1 MADKPQTRRGDQ
13 SLDAASKE
21 LADYKVRLRLASH
34 DTTLERAVFYHRARS
49 LEQRGLFDEAVA
61 VYKKVLELA
70 PHDALGYAR
79 LASLYVQRE
88 TPRAAVVVYVALAEL
103 QASKEAWDKAA
114 HAYEKAAELAQDDS
128 EVHSALRDVYIKLG
142 KMREASKVQAR
153 IDRIIQERPDLGDT
167 VVDAPDTVVET
178 ARADAPPAPAPPAP
192 SPPAAS
198 TPRPAP
204 AAPAASPK
212 AEPAPPAP
220 ARPAPTAPEPA
231 PSAREESP
239 KPAAVRPGRARS
251 ESLGQIML
259 DEGLVTR
266 EQLDKAIQTQ
276 QRSGGHLGSLLVE
289 MGAVTEQQLA
299 RVLSIQWGLSVVDLA
314 SLEIDPDVVKVVPQ
328 HLAQRHK
335 VLAIGRTKRQ
345 LRLAIADPLNVVA
358 LDDVRLVTGLD
369 LEPVVAASED
379 IVAAINRYY
388 SGGIELDEAMRQ
400 AISGDVEVTDDRSE
414 EISLE
419 KLRTL
424 VEEAPIVRLVNLI
437 ISQAIGDGASDIHLE
452 PHRRSLQIR
461 YRVDGILRD
470 AMAPPKA
477 MQQAMISRIKIMAN
491 LDIAERRQPQD
502 GRIHV
507 VIEGR
512 EYDLRVST
520 LPTVF
525 GEKVVMRIL
534 DQSTAKLTLSKLGY
548 MSAMLETWNEL
559 ISKPYG
565 MILVSGPTGSGKTTT
580 LYATLNKLNTIDKN
594 ILTIEDPVEYQL
606 ARVNQVHVNPKA
618 GLSFASGLR
627 SFLRQDPDIIMVG
640 EIRDKDTAEIAI
652 QASLTGHL
660 VLSTIHTND
669 APSATTRLLDMG
681 IEPFLIT
688 SSVIGVLA
696 QRLARTI
703 CSYCKEP
710 YTPPVEALH
719 RLNLSVEAGEE
730 IVFYRGKGCDRC
742 KGSGYKGRTGIFE
755 LMVMTDPIRELVL
768 KGGSTAE
775 IRARAVAEGMRLL
788 RDDGILKVLEG
799 QTTVDELLRVV
810 FVEL

>member
-1 MADKPQTRRGDQ
+1 VDKQTKRTDNPNI
-13 SLDAASKE
+13 DALSRE
-21 LADYKVRLRLASH
+21 LTDYKARLRLAPHETS
-34 DTTLERAVFYHRARS
+34 LERAVFYHRARQ
-49 LEQRGLFDEAVA
+49 LEARGLFDDAVA
-61 VYKKVLELA
+61 TYKKVLDLA
-70 PHDALGYAR
+70 PHDTLAYTR
-79 LASLYVQRE
+79 LAELYVQRD
-88 TPRAAVVVYVALAEL
+88 TPRAAVVVYVAMAEL
-103 QASKEAWDKAA
+103 LAARGMWDRGAV
-114 HAYEKAAELAQDDS
+114 AYEKAAELAPDDS
-128 EVHSALRDVYIKLG
+128 ELHAALRDVYIKLG
-142 KMREASKVQAR
+142 RMREASKVQDR
-153 IDRIIQERPDLGDT
+153 IDRILERQGDIEAA
-167 VVDAPDTVVET
+167 APADT
-178 ARADAPPAPAPPAP
+178 APSPPPLPQAAPPAPAPAGPKAAAP
-192 SPPAAS
+192 G
-198 TPRPAP
+198 P
-204 AAPAASPK
+204 AAPPK
-212 AEPAPPAP
+212 PAGSA
-220 ARPAPTAPEPA
+220 PAPTAPAAPVPAAPAPARAAPLDQAAAVEKPEPA
-231 PSAREESP
+231 
-239 KPAAVRPGRARS
+239 RPGRARA

-259 DEGLVTR
+259 DEGMVTS
-266 EQLDKAIQTQ
+266 EQLEKAIQTQ
-276 QRSGGHLGSLLVE
+276 QRSGGHLGSVFVE
-289 MGAVTEQQLA
+289 QGVVTEQQLA
-299 RVLSIQWGLSVVDLA
+299 RALSIQWGLPVVELGG
-314 SLEIDPDVVKVVPQ
+314 LEIDPDDVKIIPH
-328 HLAQRHK
+328 HLALRHK
-335 VLAIGRTKRQ
+335 VLAISRTKRRV
-345 LRLAIADPLNVVA
+345 RLAIADPLNVVA
-358 LDDVRLVTGLD
+358 LDDVRLVTGLE
-369 LEPVVAASED
+369 LEPVVAAPED

-388 SGGIELDEAMRQ
+388 SGGANLEEAMRQ
-400 AISGDVEVTDDRSE
+400 AMGTDLEVAEDRGE

-424 VEEAPIVRLVNLI
+424 VDEAPVVRLVNLL
-437 ISQAIGDGASDIHLE
+437 ISQAIGDGASDIHVE
-452 PHRRSLQIR
+452 PHRRTLQIR

-491 LDIAERRQPQD
+491 LDIAERRLPQD

-534 DQSTAKLTLSKLGY
+534 DQSTAKLTLGKLGFA
-548 MSAMLETWNEL
+548 SQMLETWNEL
-559 ISKPYG
+559 TSKPYG

-618 GLSFASGLR
+618 GLNFANGLR

-640 EIRDKDTAEIAI
+640 EIRDRDTAEIAI

-703 CSYCKEP
+703 CSHCKEP

-719 RLNLSVEAGEE
+719 RLGLSVQGGEE

-742 KGSGYKGRTGIFE
+742 KGSGYRGRTGIFE

-775 IRARAVAEGMRLL
+775 VRARAVAEGMRLL

-810 FVEL
+810 FVEI